1 MVTSLRL
8 SNKQVDELFAQNKIF
23 VNGKLPHP
31 KQKVN
36 HEDEI
41 VVNEEVI
48 KESKPLLYFK
58 YYKPRGV
65 ECTMNE
71 NIPNNLK
78 STLNFDFEIFP
89 IGRLD
94 KESEGLMILT
104 NDGKIYN
111 KIIHSNE
118 HQEKEYFVEVDS
130 VITDEFIL
138 QMQQGV
144 VIMGEK
150 TRPCTL
156 SIINEYTF
164 SIVLTQG
171 LNRQIRRMCYKL
183 GYNVL
188 NLKRIRMINI
198 NLEGLKEGEVCQI
211 SRSEINI

>member
-1 MVTSLRL
+1 
-8 SNKQVDELFAQNKIF
+8 
-23 VNGKLPHP
+23 
-31 KQKVN
+31 
-36 HEDEI
+36 
-41 VVNEEVI
+41 
-48 KESKPLLYFK
+48 
-58 YYKPRGV
+58 
-65 ECTMNE
+65 MNE